1 MFWMHK
7 RSVQNTHQPMNQNI
21 TQIFTGTLLK
31 KKKTIIKLK
40 LTNIYLRFVEIY
52 THINTHIKL

>member
-21 TQIFTGTLLK
+21 TQIFIGTLIIK
-31 KKKTIIKLK
+31 KKK
-40 LTNIYLRFVEIY
+40 N
-52 THINTHIKL
+52 NN